1 MPAILRFNESD
12 IRNPSLTGQMF
23 HVRLL
28 MQLEHLQN
36 LFFIERL
43 LNRQDCSNKR
53 DLLSVSYEM
62 TATTLLYW
70 TDSDS
75 LGALCEDFKWLVSAT
90 LHQI

>member
-1 MPAILRFNESD
+1 
-12 IRNPSLTGQMF
+12 MF

-70 TDSDS
+70 TDMDS
-75 LGALCEDFKWLVSAT
+75 LGVLCEDFKWLVSAT
-90 LHQI
+90 VHQT